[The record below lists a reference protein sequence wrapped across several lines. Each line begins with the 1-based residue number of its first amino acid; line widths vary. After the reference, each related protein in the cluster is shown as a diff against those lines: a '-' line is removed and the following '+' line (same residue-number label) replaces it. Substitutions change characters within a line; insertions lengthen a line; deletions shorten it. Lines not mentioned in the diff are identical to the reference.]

1 MRYEI
6 WLLLPLL
13 VVFLSSAIFHHLHLK
28 SMDNK
33 LRNTAGC
40 SYDLDL
46 LKKSLHINQGSN
58 FNTIMLSI
66 WSLFFVSFSLLYFLT
81 PTIFPQWNY
90 FRLALFASSW
100 WGLMVFGVAIAAVIG
115 AFASFMP
122 RFSLPWIYQYYVISR
137 TIKIAMAHWI
147 PILLLIC
154 IFLSFYL
161 ATIYPDVNYSAWNLA
176 YAALFG
182 SMVLLMLPIIY
193 GSMEDK
199 V

>member
-6 WLLLPLL
+6 WLLILL
-13 VVFLSSAIFHHLHLK
+13 LGVFFSSALFHRAHLK
-28 SMDNK
+28 RADNK

-46 LKKSLHINQGSN
+46 LKKALQINQGSN

-81 PTIFPQWNY
+81 PTIFPRWNY

-100 WGLMVFGVAIAAVIG
+100 WGLILFGMAVAAIIG

-137 TIKIAMAHWI
+137 TIKIVMAHWI

-154 IFLSFYL
+154 ISLSFYL
-161 ATIYPDVNYSAWNLA
+161 ATIYPDVNYSAWNIA

-182 SMVLLMLPIIY
+182 SLILLMLPIIS

-199 V
+199 I